1 MLERV
6 LKSCFEIRRRKAQTK
21 PILLKL
27 SPDASDEDILETT
40 SSAIDLGVDG
50 FVATNT
56 TIKRPVPLTT
66 QSRKAFAH
74 DGGLSG
80 RPLHD
85 RAIEVIDLVYQESE
99 GKVPIVGVGGIES
112 KETAWNAIRSG
123 ASLLQM
129 YSALVFK
136 GPSVVSEIVR
146 GLKSRTKESGF
157 SNISE
162 VVGHK
167 HI

>member
-1 MLERV
+1 M
-6 LKSCFEIRRRKAQTK
+6 
-21 PILLKL
+21 
-27 SPDASDEDILETT
+27 
-40 SSAIDLGVDG
+40 
-50 FVATNT
+50 
-56 TIKRPVPLTT
+56 
-66 QSRKAFAH
+66 
-74 DGGLSG
+74 SG

-85 RAIEVIDLVYQESE
+85 RAIEVIDLVYQESQ

-112 KETAWNAIRSG
+112 KDTAWNAIYSG

-136 GPSVVSEIVR
+136 GPSVVSEIVK
-146 GLKSRTKESGF
+146 GLKSKTKELGF